1 MLARL
6 AALAALLSLAAP
18 SPAAHAQG
26 GADAKL
32 GLGLRATVAGKAYPA
47 ITLAPQVAVRA
58 VKVTLTSTDGA
69 NTVGKPVKLV
79 VKAKRLKPGR
89 TKELLLRHAP
99 GVFTWAA
106 RFEVTWG
113 DKSTSSFTTSF
124 KTTRVGKL
132 TLDIKPE
139 DVDLDAR
146 TMTFRASNPLKRA
159 ELVLLGEH
167 GRRLDTVDEDLEAPA
182 PGSPVTLS
190 WDQPDGELL
199 RMDLKVTDVA
209 NFWVGL
215 AITPFS
221 IEIPHEDVQF
231 ATGSAAITTTE
242 APKLQGTM
250 GQIQD
255 ALAKHGT
262 LLQLKL
268 FVAGYTDTV
277 GGRQSNLELSLRRA
291 RSIAGWFRKHGLKIP
306 IYYTGF
312 GEDGQAVKTPDDTD
326 EPRNRRALYL
336 LSSQKPA
343 ATSQTPRDTWRKL

>member
-1 MLARL
+1 
-6 AALAALLSLAAP
+6 
-18 SPAAHAQG
+18 
-26 GADAKL
+26 
-32 GLGLRATVAGKAYPA
+32 
-47 ITLAPQVAVRA
+47 
-58 VKVTLTSTDGA
+58 
-69 NTVGKPVKLV
+69 
-79 VKAKRLKPGR
+79 
-89 TKELLLRHAP
+89 
-99 GVFTWAA
+99 VFTWQA
-106 RFEVTWG
+106 RFQVTWG
-113 DKSTSSFTTSF
+113 DKSTSDFTTSF

-146 TMTFRASNPLKRA
+146 TMTFRASNPLARA

-167 GRRLDTVDEDLEAPA
+167 GRRLDTVDEDLDAPA
-182 PGSPVTLS
+182 PWSPITLS
-190 WDQPDGELL
+190 WDEPEGDLL

-209 NFWVGL
+209 GFWVGL

-221 IEIPHEDVQF
+221 IEIPHEDVKF
-231 ATGSAAITTTE
+231 ATGSAAIAASE
-242 APKLQGTM
+242 EPKLQGTM
-250 GQIQD
+250 GQIQE

-277 GGRQSNLELSLRRA
+277 GGRQSNLELSLHRA

-312 GEDGQAVKTPDDTD
+312 GEDGLAVKTPDDTD

-336 LSSQKPA
+336 LSSQKPG

>member
-6 AALAALLSLAAP
+6 APLAALVSLVLP
-18 SPAAHAQG
+18 SPIAHAEG

-47 ITLAPQVAVRA
+47 ITLAPRVPVRS
-58 VKVTLTSTDGA
+58 VKVTLTSPA
-69 NTVGKPVKLV
+69 APKPLTL
-79 VKAKRLKPGR
+79 KAKRLKPGR
-89 TKELLLRHAP
+89 TKELLLRHGP
-99 GVFTWAA
+99 GVFVWQA
-106 RFEVTWG
+106 RFDVTWG
-113 DKSTSSFTTSF
+113 DKSTSTFTTSF

-167 GRRLDTVDEDLEAPA
+167 GRRLDTVEEDLDAPD
-182 PGSPVTLS
+182 PGSPITLS
-190 WDQPDGELL
+190 WDAPDGDLL

-209 NFWVGL
+209 GFWVGL

-221 IEIPHEDVQF
+221 IEIPHEDVAF
-231 ATGSAAITTTE
+231 ATGSAAIAASE
-242 APKLQGTM
+242 EPKLQGTM
-250 GQIQD
+250 EQIRA

-277 GGRQSNLELSLRRA
+277 GSRQSNLELSLRRA
-291 RSIAGWFRKHGLKIP
+291 RSIAAWFRKHGLKIP

-312 GEDGQAVKTPDDTD
+312 GEDGLAVKTPDDTD

-336 LSSQKPA
+336 LSSQKPGT
-343 ATSQTPRDTWRKL
+343 TSQTPRDTWRKL